1 MSTAPITFIC
11 GSDDFLVGRQARKVW
26 DQLCKDVSDPHA
38 CEIVDGQAGNAEE
51 VELAVTR
58 FASAVQTMSL
68 FGDRKAVWLRSVSFM
83 GDSGAG
89 RSETAK
95 AQVERL
101 QGILEHIDP
110 AGVSV
115 LITASPVDRRRKSF
129 KWMQANSEFSFL
141 EESKDDSAL
150 VPALQEEAASFKC
163 KLTDSAARV
172 LLGKING
179 NSRLALE
186 EIRKMATWLGEKGGP
201 IDEKLINE
209 LVPSFGEGD
218 YFEAVEA
225 FFARN
230 LPWTLDALRRHFF
243 AGNDAR
249 PLITSIQNRNRLLIQ
264 LKVLQEERA
273 LGPRINQA
281 ALSQAKA
288 RFGED
293 WGQADAKSS
302 FNLFTQHPF
311 YLSRL
316 GDNAGKFSLKELVRN
331 QVDCLEAFRQLLERP
346 NDAEGVLRELALKS
360 LS

>member
-1 MSTAPITFIC
+1 MSNAPITFIC
-11 GSDDFLVGRQARKVW
+11 GADDFLVGRQARKVW
-26 DQLCKDVSDPHA
+26 EQLTAAVTDAHA

-51 VELAVTR
+51 VEKAVSQ

-115 LITASPVDRRRKSF
+115 LITATPVDRRRKSF
-129 KWMQANSEFSFL
+129 KWLQANSDFSFI
-141 EESKDDSAL
+141 EESKDEGAL
-150 VPALQEEAASFKC
+150 IPALQEEAATFNCS
-163 KLTDSAARV
+163 LTDPAARI

-186 EIRKMATWLGEKGGP
+186 EIRKLATWLGEKGGC
-201 IDEKLINE
+201 IDEALIND

-264 LKVLQEERA
+264 IKVLQEERA
-273 LGPRINQA
+273 LGSRINQGS
-281 ALSQAKA
+281 LSQARA
-288 RFGED
+288 RFGGD
-293 WGQADAKSS
+293 WKDAAGKSS

-316 GDNAGKFSLKELVRN
+316 GDNAARFSLKELVRT
-331 QVDCLEAFRQLLERP
+331 QVDCLEAFRLLLERP